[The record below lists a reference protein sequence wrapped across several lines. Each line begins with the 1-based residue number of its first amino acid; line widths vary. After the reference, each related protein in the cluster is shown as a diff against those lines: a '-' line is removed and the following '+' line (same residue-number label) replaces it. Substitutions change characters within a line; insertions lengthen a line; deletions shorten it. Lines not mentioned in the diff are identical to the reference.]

1 MDELAEHAT
10 LPADLKPPSLSF
22 LGHLKLK
29 GQPRRKSI
37 AKKLMEGVDR
47 CVFTEHEIPG
57 TGTYEGGTGTE
68 KEPHRTHLEIMIFRR
83 HSYYVFM
90 VALVVGVLFFG
101 LEIPLNDY
109 PFLRYFGS
117 LSVGTEVRQ
126 YKLYILL
133 FLQWLVFSFVLSVK
147 K

>member
-1 MDELAEHAT
+1 
-10 LPADLKPPSLSF
+10 
-22 LGHLKLK
+22 
-29 GQPRRKSI
+29 
-37 AKKLMEGVDR
+37 
-47 CVFTEHEIPG
+47 
-57 TGTYEGGTGTE
+57 
-68 KEPHRTHLEIMIFRR
+68 
-83 HSYYVFM
+83 M